1 MYQQADTA
9 VIGAGI
15 VGLATAYHLAL
26 KGKKVV
32 VFERNPRAL
41 GASFRNFGLF
51 WTLGQKQ
58 GHIYDRAL
66 YGRSVWQHVAK
77 SSGLAL
83 EENGSMLLAYHADEA
98 GVMEEF
104 AHSTGIR
111 CELLTPDAA
120 RSRSSAFRPEGLKAA
135 LYSPLEMTVNP
146 REASARL
153 AAWLESAH
161 GVTFRYNTPVNG
173 IQLPHIET
181 KDEKWKVDRVFVCSG
196 YDFETLY
203 PEIFAAAPLTR
214 CKLQMLRT
222 VPQPGGWKLGPAL
235 VTGMSMLHYASFA
248 HCPGLAAVKQRV
260 EATLPEYVKYGI
272 HLMVTQNG
280 AGELSLGDSHEYGWE
295 VDPFDKE
302 HISRLILQFI
312 STFLHAPT
320 MDIQERWHGIYPK
333 LTNGEHDLVL
343 HPLPGVTIVNGLGGA
358 GMTLS
363 FGLARDVTAVE

>member
-1 MYQQADTA
+1 MYQHADTA

-32 VFERNPRAL
+32 VFERNPRAV
-41 GASFRNFGLF
+41 GASFRNFGNF
-51 WTLGQKQ
+51 WTLGQQEGK
-58 GHIYDRAL
+58 IYDRAM
-66 YGRSVWQHVAK
+66 YGRGIWQEVARET
-77 SSGLAL
+77 GMAL
-83 EENGSMLLAYHADEA
+83 EESGSLLLAYHADEA
-98 GVMEEF
+98 GVLEEF
-104 AHSTGIR
+104 IATTNRG
-111 CELLTPDAA
+111 CEILTPEKAG
-120 RSRSSAFRPEGLKAA
+120 RRSSAFRPEGLKAA
-135 LYSPLEMTVNP
+135 LWSPLEMTVDP
-146 REASARL
+146 REACARL
-153 AAWLESAH
+153 AAWLESTH
-161 GVTFRYNTPVNG
+161 GVMFRFRTPVNG
-173 IQLPHIET
+173 IQLPYIET
-181 KDEKWKVDRVFVCSG
+181 REEKWKVDNVYVCSG
-196 YDFETLY
+196 SDFETLY

-222 VPQPGGWKLGPAL
+222 VPQPGGWLLGPTL

-248 HCPGLAAVKQRV
+248 HCGGLAAVKQRV
-260 EATLPEYVKYGI
+260 EATLPEYVQYGI

-302 HISRLILQFI
+302 RISGLILQYI
-312 STFLHAPT
+312 NTFLQAPS
-320 MDIQERWHGIYPK
+320 MEIQERWHGIYPK

-343 HPLPGVTIVNGLGGA
+343 RPGPGITIVNGLGGA

>member
-1 MYQQADTA
+1 MHQQADTA

-32 VFERNPRAL
+32 VFERNPRAV
-41 GASFRNFGLF
+41 GASFRNFGLV
-51 WTLGQKQ
+51 WTLGQKP
-58 GHIYDRAL
+58 GHIYERAM
-66 YGRSVWQHVAK
+66 YGRATWQQIARE
-77 SSGLAL
+77 SGLPC
-83 EENGSMLLAYHADEA
+83 EENGSLLLAYHADET
-98 GVMEEF
+98 GVLEEF
-104 AHSTGIR
+104 AGSTGIT
-111 CELLTPDAA
+111 CEILTPDAA

-135 LYSPLEMTVNP
+135 LWSPLEMSLNP
-146 REASARL
+146 REACARL
-153 AAWLESAH
+153 ATWLESTH
-161 GVTFRYNTPVNG
+161 GVTFRFGTPVNG

-181 KDEKWKVDRVFVCSG
+181 KDEKWKVDNVYVCSG

-203 PEIFAAAPLTR
+203 PEVYAAAPLTR

-222 VPQPGGWKLGPAL
+222 VPQPDGWKLGPAL

-248 HCPGLAAVKQRV
+248 HCPGLAAVKKRV
-260 EATLPEYVKYGI
+260 EETLPEYVRYGI

-302 HISRLILQFI
+302 RISDLILQYI
-312 STFLHAPT
+312 NTFLYAPAL
-320 MDIQERWHGIYPK
+320 DIQERWHGIYPK
-333 LTNGEHDLVL
+333 LTNGGHDLVL
-343 HPLPGVTIVNGLGGA
+343 HPEPGVTIVNGLGGA

-363 FGLARDVTAVE
+363 FGLARDVIALQ